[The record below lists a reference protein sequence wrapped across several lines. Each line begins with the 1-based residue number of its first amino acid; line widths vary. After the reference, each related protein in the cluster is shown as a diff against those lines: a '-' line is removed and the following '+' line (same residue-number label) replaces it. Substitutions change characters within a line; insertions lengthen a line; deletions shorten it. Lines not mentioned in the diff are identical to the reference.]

1 MPAKLKPRRF
11 EISSNCKRI
20 CSLNAANLPGR
31 SADLI
36 HGWYEAGDNN
46 AKIVERATLINVKIS
61 EGSVGRHRANHLI
74 PVDQLEDPTDS
85 PDEKVNE
92 LELLDAIISRGAKDL
107 RLKTAKVTADQALKA
122 IDLKYKLTQGN
133 VLDDFLSAIGATMD
147 DAGLPGGENP
157 AAQGASDEQPDPEPE

>member
-11 EISSNCKRI
+11 EISANCKRI

-61 EGSVGRHRANHLI
+61 EGAVGRHRANHLI
-74 PVDQLEDPTDS
+74 PVDQLEDPTDG

-107 RLKTAKVTADQALKA
+107 RLKTAKVTAEQALKA
-122 IDLKYKLTQGN
+122 IDLKFKLTQGS
-133 VLDDFLSAIGATMD
+133 VLDDFLAAIGGTMD
-147 DAGLPGGENP
+147 DELDALGESPNAM
-157 AAQGASDEQPDPEPE
+157 AAPDEQPDPEGE